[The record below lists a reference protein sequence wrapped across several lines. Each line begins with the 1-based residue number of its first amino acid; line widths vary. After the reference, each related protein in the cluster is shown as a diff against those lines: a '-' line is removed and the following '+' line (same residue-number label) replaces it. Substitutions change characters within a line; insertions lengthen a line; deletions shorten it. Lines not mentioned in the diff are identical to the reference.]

1 MRHDTRIVRAWELA
15 GRATPRACPGDSLPP
30 RVRGRGPFGPLARL
44 SLRTAHQV
52 NLISPLPARVPLTVD
67 AFIALP

>member
-1 MRHDTRIVRAWELA
+1 MYMSVRTGIGELA
-15 GRATPRACPGDSLPP
+15 THARATAHS
-30 RVRGRGPFGPLARL
+30 GRARL
-44 SLRTAHQV
+44 SLRTAHQL

>member
-1 MRHDTRIVRAWELA
+1 MDMSHGTEYEDQGQARWARA
-15 GRATPRACPGDSLPP
+15 GRT
-30 RVRGRGPFGPLARL
+30 RL